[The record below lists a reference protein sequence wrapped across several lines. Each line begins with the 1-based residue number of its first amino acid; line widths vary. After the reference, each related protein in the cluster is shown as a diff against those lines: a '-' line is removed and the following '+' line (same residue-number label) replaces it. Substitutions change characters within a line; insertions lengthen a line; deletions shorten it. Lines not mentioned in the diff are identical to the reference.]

1 MDCITTSAH
10 KFRTTLGFKQN
21 DVFLTKEQSVL
32 RKIMSSFEGESMQIQ
47 HECVMLHDYIFKTIS
62 SQ

>member
-1 MDCITTSAH
+1 MDCRTTSAH

-21 DVFLTKEQSVL
+21 DVVLTKEQSVL

-47 HECVMLHDYIFKTIS
+47 HAIGL
-62 SQ
+62 Q

>member
-1 MDCITTSAH
+1 MACRTTSAH

-21 DVFLTKEQSVL
+21 DVVLTKEQSVL

-47 HECVMLHDYIFKTIS
+47 HERFMLHDYIFKTIS